1 MKTNKTTATSQNPIY
16 RHEWGNKI
24 KLNGYVNSNM
34 HQNALMLSQN
44 QWNTYWKLQDNQ
56 RLAFEWLIYDAA

>member
-1 MKTNKTTATSQNPIY
+1 
-16 RHEWGNKI
+16 
-24 KLNGYVNSNM
+24 M

-44 QWNTYWKLQDNQ
+44 QWNTYWKLQDNK